1 MALDGHKWQSRP
13 DVSALLARI
22 GMAGAAVRA
31 QVSGAVRPLMRAA
44 APALEHAARINRRIG
59 DSLESAGR
67 VVWRRIGPW
76 CMRQPL
82 WRFCTRSLGH
92 RIFSANLVGFLILFI
107 GLMLVSQSN
116 RGLVDA
122 KLDGLETQARMAAV
136 AIASTLRVDQ
146 TLAGVDASGG
156 EGPAQESS
164 LATMALT
171 IAPERVAPVVSR
183 LIGGSGA
190 RVRVYGPD
198 GFLVYDSTQR
208 ITRGQLTQPRPAPS
222 AADSDPPPLQN
233 AWTRFWAW
241 LVSSHL
247 RVYRDLVGAQGT
259 LYNEVAEAL
268 LGKQAR
274 MLLLT
279 KRGEQ
284 IVAVAAPV
292 TSGGSVIGAALVSS
306 RPGELDDAI
315 ARQRQAILSILLLAL
330 AATLFASWMLRRTIA
345 GPMRRLAAAAG
356 HVKQSIN
363 ARQELPEFAGRRDE
377 VADVAVAFRDMTE
390 ALYRR
395 IEASD
400 RFAQD
405 VAHELKNPVAAA
417 RSTAESLGYSK
428 SDAQREELVRQIQG
442 EMKRLNRLIT
452 DVAKASRLD
461 AELAL
466 QETEPVD
473 LGAVVTNITGVM
485 ADVHSEAGV
494 SIVFEA
500 AATTTAGSQP
510 FLVRAHEGRIAQV
523 VTNLIDN
530 AVSFSPV
537 GGQIRVRVGREGPK
551 VVMTVDDQGPGIPGD
566 KLDDVFK
573 RFYSDRPQ
581 SDRTRGKNSGLGLS
595 ISREIVLAHGGTL
608 HAQNIAASADSA
620 PGPRCREELEE
631 RREPGCAGARFVM
644 MLPALGAA

>member
-1 MALDGHKWQSRP
+1 MALDGHKWQSRA
-13 DVSALLARI
+13 DVSALLARLNA
-22 GMAGAAVRA
+22 AGTVARMRA
-31 QVSGAVRPLMRAA
+31 GSAMRPLMQAA
-44 APALEHAARINRRIG
+44 APALEQAAKINRRIG
-59 DSLESAGR
+59 DHLENAGR
-67 VVWRRIGPW
+67 AVWLQVGPW

-92 RIFSANLVGFLILFI
+92 RIFTANLVGFLILFV

-136 AIASTLRVDQ
+136 AIASTLRNDP

-156 EGPAQESS
+156 EGLPQESS

-222 AADSDPPPLQN
+222 AVDAEPPPLQN

-247 RVYRDLVGAQGT
+247 RVYRDLVGTQGT
-259 LYNEVAEAL
+259 LYSEVAEAL
-268 LGKQAR
+268 SGKQAR

-292 TSGGSVIGAALVSS
+292 TSGGAVIGAALVSS
-306 RPGELDDAI
+306 KPGELDDAI

-330 AATLFASWMLRRTIA
+330 AATLFASWMLTRTIA
-345 GPMRRLAAAAG
+345 GPMQRLAAAAG

-363 ARQELPEFAGRRDE
+363 ARQELPEFVGRRDE
-377 VADVAVAFRDMTE
+377 VAEMAVAFRDMTE

-417 RSTAESLGYSK
+417 RSTAESLAYSK
-428 SDAQREELVRQIQG
+428 SDAQRAELVRQIQG

-466 QETEPVD
+466 QETAPLD
-473 LGAVVTNITGVM
+473 LAGVVTSVSAVM

-494 SIVFEA
+494 SIVFDPA
-500 AATTTAGSQP
+500 PTSALASQP

-537 GGQIRVRVGREGPK
+537 GGEIRVRVSREGPV

-608 HAQNIAASADSA
+608 HAENIPASASA
-620 PGPRCREELEE
+620 PGPRCRDELEE

-644 MLPALGAA
+644 ILPALCAA

>member
-1 MALDGHKWQSRP
+1 MALDGHRWQSHP
-13 DVSALLARI
+13 DVSAVLARVNLARAR
-22 GMAGAAVRA
+22 AGR
-31 QVSGAVRPLMRAA
+31 AVRPLVQTAA
-44 APALEHAARINRRIG
+44 AAIEQATRLNRRVG
-59 DSLESAGR
+59 AHVENVRHA
-67 VVWRRIGPW
+67 VWAHIGPW

-92 RIFSANLVGFLILFI
+92 RIFTANLVGFLILFV

-122 KLDGLETQARMAAV
+122 RLDGLETQARMAAV
-136 AIASTLRVDQ
+136 AIASTLRNDQ
-146 TLAGVDASGG
+146 MLVDAPGG
-156 EGPAQESS
+156 EDPPQESS

-198 GFLVYDSTQR
+198 GFLIYDTTQR

-222 AADSDPPPLQN
+222 AADNEPPPLQN
-233 AWTRFWAW
+233 AWTRFWSW

-247 RVYRDLVGAQGT
+247 RVYRDLMGAQGT
-259 LYNEVAEAL
+259 LYAEVAEAL
-268 LGKQAR
+268 SGKPAR

-292 TSGGSVIGAALVSS
+292 TSGGAVIGAALVSS
-306 RPGELDDAI
+306 RPGEIDDAI

-330 AATLFASWMLRRTIA
+330 AATLFASWMLTRTIA
-345 GPMRRLAAAAG
+345 GPMQRLAAAAG

-377 VADVAVAFRDMTE
+377 VAEMAAAFRDMTE

-417 RSTAESLGYSK
+417 RSTAESLAYSK
-428 SDAQREELVRQIQG
+428 SDEQRAELVRQIQG

-466 QETEPVD
+466 QETEPLD
-473 LGAVVTNITGVM
+473 LSAVVTTVSAVM

-494 SIVFEA
+494 SVVFEA
-500 AATTTAGSQP
+500 APAGAPASRP

-537 GGQIRVRVGREGPK
+537 GGEIRVRVSREGPV

-608 HAQNIAASADSA
+608 HAQNIPVSDSA
-620 PGPRCREELEE
+620 PGPRCRDELEE
-631 RREPGCAGARFVM
+631 RRAPGCAGARFVM
-644 MLPALGAA
+644 ALPALSPA